1 MGLVTTILQ
10 QLGFVKGKAL
20 EAVAGGHAA
29 PAQAPVCRVEAAAV
43 ETVGEAPAAAETPAG
58 SPEIVDV
65 AAVCEALAAKNPQKL
80 NWKTSIV
87 DLMKLLGMDPSLAN
101 RKELAKEL
109 GCPENLIGGDYSQMN
124 VWLIKA
130 VMQLFLI
137 HILRGRRPPPCM
149 SRWSSHYLTQKMMI
163 MCMRG
168 LQDVIL
174 ARCGRC

>member
-1 MGLVTTILQ
+1 MGLFNTILQ
-10 QLGFVKGKAL
+10 KLGFVKDKAV
-20 EAVAGGHAA
+20 EAVAGET
-29 PAQAPVCRVEAAAV
+29 PVSPVEAAAV
-43 ETVGEAPAAAETPAG
+43 ETVAAAPAAAETPAG

-130 VMQLFLI
+130 VMQ
-137 HILRGRRPPPCM
+137 
-149 SRWSSHYLTQKMMI
+149 K
-163 MCMRG
+163 
-168 LQDVIL
+168 L
-174 ARCGRC
+174 AENGGKVPEDLK

>member
-1 MGLVTTILQ
+1 MGLFNTILQ
-10 QLGFVKGKAL
+10 KLGFVKDKAV
-20 EAVAGGHAA
+20 EAVAGEHAA
-29 PAQAPVCRVEAAAV
+29 AAEAPVSPVEAAAV
-43 ETVGEAPAAAETPAG
+43 ETVAAAPAAAETPAG

-130 VMQLFLI
+130 VMQ
-137 HILRGRRPPPCM
+137 
-149 SRWSSHYLTQKMMI
+149 K
-163 MCMRG
+163 
-168 LQDVIL
+168 L
-174 ARCGRC
+174 AENGGKVPEDLK

>member
-1 MGLVTTILQ
+1 MGLFNTILQ
-10 QLGFVKGKAL
+10 KLGFVKDKAV
-20 EAVAGGHAA
+20 EAVAGENAA
-29 PAQAPVCRVEAAAV
+29 AAEAPVSPVEAVAV
-43 ETVGEAPAAAETPAG
+43 ETVAAAPAAAETPAG
-58 SPEIVDV
+58 SPEIVYV

-130 VMQLFLI
+130 VMQ
-137 HILRGRRPPPCM
+137 
-149 SRWSSHYLTQKMMI
+149 K
-163 MCMRG
+163 
-168 LQDVIL
+168 L
-174 ARCGRC
+174 AENGGKVPEDLK

>member
-1 MGLVTTILQ
+1 MGLFNTILQ
-10 QLGFVKGKAL
+10 KLGFVKDKAV
-20 EAVAGGHAA
+20 EAVAGENAA
-29 PAQAPVCRVEAAAV
+29 AAEAPVSPVEAAA
-43 ETVGEAPAAAETPAG
+43 APAAAETPAG

-130 VMQLFLI
+130 VMQ
-137 HILRGRRPPPCM
+137 
-149 SRWSSHYLTQKMMI
+149 K
-163 MCMRG
+163 
-168 LQDVIL
+168 L
-174 ARCGRC
+174 AENGGKVPEDLK

>member
-1 MGLVTTILQ
+1 MGLFNTILQ
-10 QLGFVKGKAL
+10 KLGFVKDKAV
-20 EAVAGGHAA
+20 EAVAGENAA
-29 PAQAPVCRVEAAAV
+29 AAEAPVSPVEAAAV
-43 ETVGEAPAAAETPAG
+43 ETVAVAPAAVEPPAG

-130 VMQLFLI
+130 VMQ
-137 HILRGRRPPPCM
+137 
-149 SRWSSHYLTQKMMI
+149 K
-163 MCMRG
+163 
-168 LQDVIL
+168 L
-174 ARCGRC
+174 AENGGKVPEDLK

>member
-1 MGLVTTILQ
+1 MGLFNTILQ
-10 QLGFVKGKAL
+10 KLGFVKDKAV
-20 EAVAGGHAA
+20 EAVAGENAA
-29 PAQAPVCRVEAAAV
+29 AAEAPVSPVEAAAV
-43 ETVGEAPAAAETPAG
+43 ETAAAAETPAG

-130 VMQLFLI
+130 VMQ
-137 HILRGRRPPPCM
+137 
-149 SRWSSHYLTQKMMI
+149 K
-163 MCMRG
+163 
-168 LQDVIL
+168 L
-174 ARCGRC
+174 AENGGKVPEDLK